1 MQTQEAIK
9 EIEKR
14 LGYNEEKVDRS
25 MRELEIL
32 RQISTDN
39 LMATLELRKA
49 HEQLSREFKEFK
61 DEMKDFKDEM
71 KAFKDEMKVFK
82 DEMLAFKNEMK
93 DFKDEMHKFKDESNK
108 RWAELAQRLGTL
120 AEDIFGPGIPYLI
133 KQFGHQIKERFFDYE
148 TGPKGRKRQF
158 DVIVITT
165 DKNGQETIWIA
176 EVKSQARADDFSQ
189 LKDALD
195 FFVNHASLARGQRII
210 PILAALRVPEDLKN
224 LANKA
229 GVLLV
234 KMGGDYLEPL
244 NPEIISAEKC

>member
-1 MQTQEAIK
+1 MQAQEAIK

-61 DEMKDFKDEM
+61 DEMK
-71 KAFKDEMKVFK
+71 VFK
-82 DEMLAFKNEMK
+82 DEMLSFKNEMK
-93 DFKDEMHKFKDESNK
+93 DFKDEMRKFKDESNK